1 MRTRDSAPQRADGP
15 LGRYGWPD
23 GNRMTQVLF
32 FLAFGFLVSV
42 ILTPWMIRL
51 ANTGVGMD
59 APDDGRKKQ
68 AAPVPRIGGVP
79 LMFSLVLGVMVILWL
94 QPARS
99 FEWFPILIGLSMMFA
114 LGLWDDIKPLGA
126 KKKLLGQIVIA
137 SIVASLGLEIQR
149 FSLPS
154 YGTIDL
160 GGWSAPVTVLWLIA
174 IPNIVNLIDGFD
186 GLAGGLGL
194 FMSVTLGMVGYV
206 SDHLGLAWFAFTL
219 AGALMGFLIF
229 NFPPARIYLGDGGAY
244 LIGFTIAVLSVSS
257 SHKGSV
263 AAALLVTLVGLGLPI
278 LDTSFALARR
288 ALRGFPLFHAD
299 DEHVHHRLEKM
310 GISKRRILFG
320 LYGICVILSLIGL
333 TIFWNKG
340 GTLPIAIGLG
350 MFFLMVLGVVRHF
363 LRVRSWKDAH
373 QQIKRVLSRR
383 QAVQYTVLQ
392 AKLLVLEVE
401 RCETAQQFWNIL
413 DQTMRRVGFVEEN
426 ETENQVPIQLR
437 QNGSKPLALH
447 ASLDEGTIPEW
458 QRIAECFRPA
468 YSKALAKWGPR

>member
-1 MRTRDSAPQRADGP
+1 
-15 LGRYGWPD
+15 
-23 GNRMTQVLF
+23 MTKILF
-32 FLAFGFLVSV
+32 FLSFGFLVAV
-42 ILTPWMIRL
+42 ILTPWMIRI
-51 ANTGVGMD
+51 ARGGVGMD
-59 APDDGRKKQ
+59 APDEGRKRQ
-68 AAPVPRIGGVP
+68 DAPIPRIGGIP

-94 QPARS
+94 QPLRS
-99 FEWFPILIGLSMMFA
+99 FEWFPILIGLSLMFG
-114 LGLWDDIKPLGA
+114 LGLWDDISPLGA
-126 KKKLLGQIVIA
+126 KKKLIGQIAIA
-137 SIVASLGLEIQR
+137 GVVTSLGLGIEK

-154 YGTIDL
+154 YGTIEL
-160 GGWSAPVTVLWLIA
+160 GGWSVPVTVLWLIA

-194 FMSVTLGMVGYV
+194 FMSLTLGLVGYV
-206 SDHLGLAWFAFTL
+206 SEHFGLAWFAFTL

-263 AAALLVTLVGLGLPI
+263 AAALLVTVVGLGLPI

-350 MFFLMVLGVVRHF
+350 MLFLMVLGVVRHF
-363 LRVRSWKDAH
+363 LRVRSWQDVH
-373 QQIKRVLSRR
+373 QQMKRVLSRR
-383 QAVQYTVLQ
+383 QAVQYTLLQ
-392 AKLLVLEVE
+392 AKLLTLEVD
-401 RCETAQQFWNIL
+401 RCGTAQEFWRIL
-413 DQTMRRVGFVEEN
+413 DQTMRRVGFVDEN
-426 ETENQVPIQLR
+426 ETENQIAIQLR
-437 QNGSKPLALH
+437 QNGTRPLVLH

-468 YSKALAKWGPR
+468 YTKALAKWGAR

>member
-1 MRTRDSAPQRADGP
+1 
-15 LGRYGWPD
+15 
-23 GNRMTQVLF
+23 MTHILF

-51 ANTGVGMD
+51 AHAGVGLD
-59 APDDGRKKQ
+59 APDEGRKRQ
-68 AAPVPRIGGVP
+68 ASPIPRIGGVP

-94 QPARS
+94 QPGRS
-99 FEWFPILIGLSMMFA
+99 FEWFPIMIGLSMMFA
-114 LGLWDDIKPLGA
+114 LGLWDDVKPLGA

-137 SIVASLGLEIQR
+137 SIVASLGLEIQT
-149 FSLPS
+149 FSLPR

-160 GGWSAPVTVLWLIA
+160 GGWSGLVTVMWLIT

-194 FMSVTLGMVGYV
+194 FMSVTLGLVGFH
-206 SDHLGLAWFAFTL
+206 SGHSGLAWFAFTL

-244 LIGFTIAVLSVSS
+244 LIGFAIAVLSVSS

-263 AAALLVTLVGLGLPI
+263 AAALLVTIVGLGLPI
-278 LDTSFALARR
+278 LDTSFALVRR
-288 ALRGFPLFHAD
+288 ALRGFPIFHAD
-299 DEHVHHRLEKM
+299 DEHVHHRLERM
-310 GISKRRILFG
+310 GISKRRILYG

-363 LRVRSWKDAH
+363 LRVRSWRDAH
-373 QQIKRVLSRR
+373 HQIKRVLSRR
-383 QAVQYTVLQ
+383 QAVQYTLLQ
-392 AKLLVLEVE
+392 AKLLVIEVD
-401 RCETAQQFWNIL
+401 RCDTEKEFWRIFDSTL
-413 DQTMRRVGFVEEN
+413 RRVGFIEEN
-426 ETENQVPIQLR
+426 ETENPVPIQLR
-437 QNGSKPLALH
+437 QNGAKPLVLH
-447 ASLDEGTIPEW
+447 ASLAEGTIPEW

-468 YSKALAKWGPR
+468 FTKALAKWGPR

>member
-1 MRTRDSAPQRADGP
+1 MG
-15 LGRYGWPD
+15 LG
-23 GNRMTQVLF
+23 
-32 FLAFGFLVSV
+32 
-42 ILTPWMIRL
+42 IE
-51 ANTGVGMD
+51 
-59 APDDGRKKQ
+59 K
-68 AAPVPRIGGVP
+68 
-79 LMFSLVLGVMVILWL
+79 
-94 QPARS
+94 
-99 FEWFPILIGLSMMFA
+99 
-114 LGLWDDIKPLGA
+114 
-126 KKKLLGQIVIA
+126 
-137 SIVASLGLEIQR
+137 

-154 YGTIDL
+154 YGTIEL
-160 GGWSAPVTVLWLIA
+160 GGWSALVTVMWLIA

-194 FMSVTLGMVGYV
+194 FMSLTLGLVGFF
-206 SDHLGLAWFAFTL
+206 SEHMGLAWFAFTL

-244 LIGFTIAVLSVSS
+244 LIGFTIASLSLSS

-263 AAALLVTLVGLGLPI
+263 AAALLVTVVGLGLPI

-333 TIFWNKG
+333 TIFWFKG

-350 MFFLMVLGVVRHF
+350 VFFLMVLGVVRHF

-373 QQIKRVLSRR
+373 RQMKRLLSRR
-383 QAVQYTVLQ
+383 QEVQYTVLQ
-392 AKLLVLEVE
+392 AKLITLEVE
-401 RCETAQQFWNIL
+401 RCGSAQDFWRIL
-413 DQTMRRVGFVEEN
+413 DDTMRRVGFLDEA
-426 ETENQVPIQLR
+426 ETDNQTAIQIR
-437 QNGSKPLALH
+437 QNGSKPWILY
-447 ASLDEGTIPEW
+447 ASLDESTAAEW

-468 YSKALAKWGPR
+468 YTKAIAKWGPR